1 MLFETGGKVDGTVI
15 REFEGVV
22 IFRVWVSSLLHL
34 PEVLYNI
41 GALVDL
47 QLFSYIVKFCNRIEQ
62 IILPIA
68 PAVIKWID
76 KRPLHIVLDIFCTY

>member
-47 QLFSYIVKFCNRIEQ
+47 QLFSNIVKFCNRIEQ

-76 KRPLHIVLDIFCTY
+76 KRPLHIVLDIFCSY